1 MWLADSILLSSR
13 ARTAPPMVYDR
24 RSALSRALYAGAKVL
39 FCPATRLGSVGSF
52 SSCPVLVAHQLSAS
66 EERPRVLTGSGGRSG
81 VAWDQAARAAMGR
94 RLVAAFFVGRGGAL
108 SVAA

>member
-1 MWLADSILLSSR
+1 
-13 ARTAPPMVYDR
+13 MVYDR
-24 RSALSRALYAGAKVL
+24 RSALSRALYAGTKELSCA
-39 FCPATRLGSVGSF
+39 PEMQPSRTPYPVGSF